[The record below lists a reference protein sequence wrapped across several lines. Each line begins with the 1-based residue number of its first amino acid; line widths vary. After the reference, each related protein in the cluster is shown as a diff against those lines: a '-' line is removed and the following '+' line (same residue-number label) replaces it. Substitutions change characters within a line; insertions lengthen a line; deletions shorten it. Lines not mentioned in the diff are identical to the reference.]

1 MTSHPTSD
9 LKPCCGNCTNQRRG
23 PCGKECRAMPPGPD
37 GRYPWANDVSWCAR
51 HEWKAGE

>member
-9 LKPCCGNCTNQRRG
+9 LKPCCGNCAKQRRG
-23 PCGKECRAMPPGPD
+23 PCGKECRALPPGPD
-37 GRYPWANDVSWCAR
+37 GQYPWANDISWCAQ